1 MQTIIIVVIAEGNSE
16 MANLI
21 SRQAEIIQLSHN
33 RELGDYEWEIAES
46 ADEIPVYYWV
56 YTGRGTL
63 ETSNARFIKLYKP
76 SIARLVSERTGWRI
90 ERVR

>member
-1 MQTIIIVVIAEGNSE
+1 MYRDV
-16 MANLI
+16 
-21 SRQAEIIQLSHN
+21 
-33 RELGDYEWEIAES
+33 EWEIAES

-63 ETSNARFIKLYKP
+63 ETPSVRYVKLYKP
-76 SIARLVSERTGWRI
+76 SISKLVGERTGWRI